1 MVIASFSLRQL
12 GVCCV
17 VVIDENVVIAI
28 FFAHGKIL
36 LVVFD
41 DYIHPTFFRW
51 KMNPLYKLYHKLSY
65 STMKMAPYN
74 SMVTQNAV

>member
-12 GVCCV
+12 GVCGV
-17 VVIDENVVIAI
+17 VVVDENVVIAT
-28 FFAHGKIL
+28 FLAHAKIL
-36 LVVFD
+36 LVIFD
-41 DYIHPTFFRW
+41 DYIYSTFFRC

-65 STMKMAPYN
+65 STMKMALNN